1 MLFSDYELPLDNPL
15 SEAEYDELDDFMRSD
30 SQPSDC
36 MDISSL
42 DGFLTALVVGPEEVP
57 QSEWFPVIWGT
68 RGGQPL
74 FHSKKQEKRIRRL
87 VTRFYHEVV
96 RTFNVENGQFVP
108 LFTYWLGE
116 GKPQPSGMEWCTG
129 FYLGFALRDEAWKPL
144 CEDEEHGELLDPIFF
159 FLDEEDRL
167 EIAAGRDPESMRE
180 EMLGLIVPSVF
191 GINDYW
197 KKYLKV
203 ERERSLWRLR
213 SVLRAGEARREEQ
226 LRCMLTDMNARHNRT
241 LPEPPTRWLRLAASD
256 RTGRPL
262 PLWEWEGAPGMLQ
275 VHKLICPFCP

>member
-57 QSEWFPVIWGT
+57 QSEWFPVTWGT

-74 FHSKKQEKRIRRL
+74 FQSKKQEKRIRRL

-129 FYLGFALRDEAWKPL
+129 F
-144 CEDEEHGELLDPIFF
+144 
-159 FLDEEDRL
+159 
-167 EIAAGRDPESMRE
+167 
-180 EMLGLIVPSVF
+180 
-191 GINDYW
+191 
-197 KKYLKV
+197 
-203 ERERSLWRLR
+203 
-213 SVLRAGEARREEQ
+213 
-226 LRCMLTDMNARHNRT
+226 
-241 LPEPPTRWLRLAASD
+241 
-256 RTGRPL
+256 
-262 PLWEWEGAPGMLQ
+262 
-275 VHKLICPFCP
+275 